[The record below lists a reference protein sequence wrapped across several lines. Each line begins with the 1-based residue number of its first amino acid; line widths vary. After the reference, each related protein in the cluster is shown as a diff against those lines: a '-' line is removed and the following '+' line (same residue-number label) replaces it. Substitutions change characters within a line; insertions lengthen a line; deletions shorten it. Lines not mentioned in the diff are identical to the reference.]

1 MADLTARGRS
11 TSSSSPG
18 VPPSIVLRGWRSSIR
33 WFTIVLPAV
42 VVFAAEV
49 VRHEILHNLMPEMV
63 GNVVTAAAA
72 LGISALILVPI
83 YRHLEDTDARL
94 RATEIEQAVTQE
106 RDRLARELHDGVAQA
121 LFFLGVKAAALER
134 ALESPDG
141 AGPARQIATEITQ
154 AVEDTSRRARD
165 AIFDLHT
172 GPVPG
177 ESFSVWMEGY
187 VQRFGE
193 VQSIAAEFQQ
203 TGAPRGLPVERE
215 LHAMAIVREAL
226 HNVAK
231 HAGAQTVR
239 VRLEWRGADL
249 TVTVA
254 DDGRGLPDPLPGP
267 VQGRYGLAT
276 LTEHA
281 RAAAGSVSV
290 SAAVAGGTAVVLT
303 MPCAS
308 REAIWRRRAR

>member
-1 MADLTARGRS
+1 MADLTAQGRS
-11 TSSSSPG
+11 RSSLASGAPRST
-18 VPPSIVLRGWRSSIR
+18 VLRGWRSSIR
-33 WFTIVLPAV
+33 WFTIVLPAL

-49 VRHEILHNLMPEMV
+49 VRHEVLHNLMPEMV
-63 GNVVTAAAA
+63 GNIVTAAAA

-83 YRHLEDTDARL
+83 YRHLEDADARL
-94 RATEIEQAVTQE
+94 RATEIEQAVAQE

-134 ALESPDG
+134 ALQSPDG
-141 AGPARQIATEITQ
+141 AAPARQVATEITQ

-172 GPVPG
+172 GPEPG
-177 ESFSVWMEGY
+177 ESFGVWMEGY
-187 VQRFGE
+187 VRQFGE
-193 VQSIAAEFQQ
+193 VQSIAAEVRQ
-203 TGAPRGLPVERE
+203 TGAPRGLPLERE

-231 HAGAQTVR
+231 HASAQTVR

-254 DDGRGLPDPLPGP
+254 DDGRGLPDPLPSP

-276 LTEHA
+276 MAEHA
-281 RAAAGSVSV
+281 RAAAGSVHV
-290 SAAVAGGTAVVLT
+290 STAAAGGTSVVLT
-303 MPCAS
+303 MPYTG
-308 REAIWRRRAR
+308 REA